1 MFVIFPRLC
10 QNLCLCT
17 VFRQLWTVRGSDA
30 EVYPFLKCWRPLLWI
45 FVIRHLITWPASY
58 ACGSASSRQISS
70 YWDFMSANVAEI
82 IECWSLMT
90 FICQL
95 SASLKTE
102 QAQICVQPHVQTS
115 FLTWKC
121 TRTSTTLS
129 SVIFYVLNDS
139 IFVVSKQSVGSDM
152 LQ

>member
-1 MFVIFPRLC
+1 MACNASDINLVVFENYIFSFYIGFSICLSSFLGCVKIYVCVPYFVNFGR
-10 QNLCLCT
+10 
-17 VFRQLWTVRGSDA
+17 
-30 EVYPFLKCWRPLLWI
+30 
-45 FVIRHLITWPASY
+45 FVAQMPSY

-121 TRTSTTLS
+121 IRTSTTLS
-129 SVIFYVLNDS
+129 SAILYVLLKCFMS
-139 IFVVSKQSVGSDM
+139 CCP
-152 LQ
+152 